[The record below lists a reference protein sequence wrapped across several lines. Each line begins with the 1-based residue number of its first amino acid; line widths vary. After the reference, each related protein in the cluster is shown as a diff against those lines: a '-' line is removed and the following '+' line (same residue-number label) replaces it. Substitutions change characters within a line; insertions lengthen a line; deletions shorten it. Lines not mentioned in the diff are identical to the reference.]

1 MCWHLYVVWYP
12 ASTNTVEVGDMQ
24 LKYVL
29 NKPVLGRLGFCK
41 SRSWCPFVPWNMTAE
56 DNLNISFNFWHNFMH
71 LFVNLYVSKILE
83 KVRKNYLKSG
93 HFQIVVCLFVLSILW
108 RISVRYGQWRL
119 YLTKLKS
126 EQNYVISPVILT
138 VQTRQTIFWNWQENL
153 VVIVSSIIHVK
164 LGWRLNVTNKF
175 KVLWRLSKVVMS
187 LSCFMG
193 HPVHCLF
200 MMLCFFLNRTITT
213 H

>member
-108 RISVRYGQWRL
+108 RISVRYGQWTVL
-119 YLTKLKS
+119 ALFNKIEIWTKLC
-126 EQNYVISPVILT
+126 YISGYIDC
-138 VQTRQTIFWNWQENL
+138 
-153 VVIVSSIIHVK
+153 
-164 LGWRLNVTNKF
+164 TNKADHILELTGESCGYCF
-175 KVLWRLSKVVMS
+175 KHHTCEIRLTAECHK
-187 LSCFMG
+187 
-193 HPVHCLF
+193 
-200 MMLCFFLNRTITT
+200 
-213 H
+213 